1 MAKTIKVNPVTMV
14 MRTQRLSGSAAT
26 LTENAPPTI
35 EDIEGMPAAVA
46 AVAQINELQKALEAY
61 QGLIRRDAGQIQK
74 AVMNFVTVDQAQK

>member
-14 MRTQRLSGSAAT
+14 MRTQRLSGSAAA